1 VISIGALALVLASAP
16 ELRRE
21 DNLDFATDNALQ
33 SSGGLQ
39 FFYAF
44 ATPEEARGAP
54 EGSAL
59 ARFSMLDDRA
69 KPGERLYVLMSR
81 LVYTV
86 DRDISFFT
94 EARSRDVNYLNAIA
108 PEVRATVNAR
118 GVFHADLT
126 PANNF
131 TLDWQ
136 EPVPADSPFHS
147 FLPQGA
153 KPASIVIQRNFGFAR
168 VLGFRT
174 AERSVTWTAH
184 VPLGFGRTRVFV
196 CTMSLMHNIPPP
208 FMGGKE
214 RVYREFVDNTAML
227 VTRLREYSGP

>member
-1 VISIGALALVLASAP
+1 VISVAVALLVAAAP

-21 DNLDFATDNALQ
+21 ENLDFIDDAAFQN
-33 SSGGLQ
+33 SGGIQ

-44 ATPEEARGAP
+44 ATPQEARAAP

-59 ARFSMLDDRA
+59 ARLRALDDRA
-69 KPGERLYVLMSR
+69 MPGERLYVLMSR
-81 LVYTV
+81 LVYTL

-94 EARSRDVNYLNAIA
+94 EARSRDVNYLNSVA

-131 TLDWQ
+131 TIEWQ
-136 EPVPADSPFHS
+136 EPVHADSPLLP
-147 FLPQGA
+147 FLPKSA
-153 KPASIVIQRNFGFAR
+153 KPASIIVQRNFDFAR
-168 VLGFRT
+168 VMGFRT

-184 VPLGFGRTRVFV
+184 VPLGVGRTRVVV
-196 CTMSLMHNIPPP
+196 CTISLMHNIPPP
-208 FMGGKE
+208 FLGGKQ
-214 RVYREFVDNTAML
+214 RVYREMLDNTAML
-227 VTRLREYSGP
+227 VARLREYPGP